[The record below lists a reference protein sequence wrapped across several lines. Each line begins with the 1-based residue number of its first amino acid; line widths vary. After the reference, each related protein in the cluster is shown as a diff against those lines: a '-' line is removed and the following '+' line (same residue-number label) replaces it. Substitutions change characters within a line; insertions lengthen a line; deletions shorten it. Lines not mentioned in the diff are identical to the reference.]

1 MINSSRGTSATST
14 TIYSFILK
22 LISYP
27 AVCDAL
33 SFNPGFTLDV
43 CNHQV
48 YYQGTYFTKQFMLA
62 FQ

>member
-48 YYQGTYFTKQFMLA
+48 YYQGTYFTK
-62 FQ
+62 